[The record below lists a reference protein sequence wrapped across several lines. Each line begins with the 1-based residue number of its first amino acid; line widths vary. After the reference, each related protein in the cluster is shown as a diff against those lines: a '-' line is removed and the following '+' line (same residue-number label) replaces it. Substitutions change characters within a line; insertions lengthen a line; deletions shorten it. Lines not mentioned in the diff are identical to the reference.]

1 MVLAGLLAAALAAGG
16 TRSEVRDA
24 DANARLRIAQ
34 VAEQSGRPDLALN
47 LLASAAEAA
56 PNDPLVQE
64 RYANALSRA
73 GRYPEAEVVPQ
84 AALRIAPTN
93 PEVHVAMGRLRVR
106 EDRLQEALSHFER
119 AAALSPRLVAALDG
133 QGVVL
138 DHLGRHEEAHRAY
151 RAALDIAGDDPVVAN
166 NLALSL
172 LLTGRAEEAVALLQ
186 PLANRPDVTPR
197 IENNLAIALAAAG
210 RANEGA
216 AVSPEGMT
224 AANLEALSRALA
236 SPPRGE
242 APRPGASGGWAPAP
256 AQPQP
261 LPPVIDAAGQAR
273 PVVLLPPPPAA
284 ENFPAP
290 APPLPPRAQRR
301 AGAMA
306 DQGMRFDSA
315 ARPEGEEG
323 VAAPPSSEGGFAA
336 DERRA
341 VRVASLDPMLPDA
354 ALGDRPA
361 LSQAMPMVAPGTE
374 RERGEARFYAQF
386 SAHRS
391 EQVAAVSLRR
401 MRALRRVGGRR
412 RRERAARRKLCGGRR
427 LARPVARFRFS
438 RRSAGCLQPRASRRL
453 VLLHRPVV
461 MQRRGT

>member
-306 DQGMRFDSA
+306 DQEMRFDSA
-315 ARPEGEEG
+315 ARPEGGGGCRRPALFRGRLRGRRTAGCAGG
-323 VAAPPSSEGGFAA
+323 VP
-336 DERRA
+336 R
-341 VRVASLDPMLPDA
+341 PDA
-354 ALGDRPA
+354 A
-361 LSQAMPMVAPGTE
+361 
-374 RERGEARFYAQF
+374 
-386 SAHRS
+386 
-391 EQVAAVSLRR
+391 
-401 MRALRRVGGRR
+401 RR
-412 RRERAARRKLCGGRR
+412 RARRPPCAVAGDAHGRAR
-427 LARPVARFRFS
+427 HGARARGSAVLRPVLGTSERTGCGREPAANARATPRWWKT
-438 RRSAGCLQPRASRRL
+438 SARACSAA
-453 VLLHRPVV
+453 
-461 MQRRGT
+461 